1 MSDASG
7 VGKTPKWQ
15 PLLLPVDFYGAFMV
29 AYLFLRLISGD
40 HFWVVELFSTVSH
53 WFLLLSF
60 VFLPLAFVR
69 RRWVPLGMLLVSS
82 TAFVYLFGGLFLPG
96 PSSQK
101 ACQAPRSVSLRVMT
115 YNISHGLASSAAL
128 VDVME
133 RSDAEVIALQE
144 LPSGQADIVREE
156 LEDLYPHQVFYGK
169 GFSGIALL
177 SQYPILDEESF
188 TLKGPRPYLRA
199 EVDVEGEPLT
209 IFVAHPVVRMGPG
222 SRDAPGS
229 SDMQT
234 LAEMALG
241 GGKTILLGDFNFT
254 DQNQDYR
261 ALTRAGLAD
270 AHRSAGRGLGLT
282 YPKKGWSGGI
292 RLPLVRIDFVFLT
305 GEICAQRAWV
315 GEDGGSDHLPVL
327 ADVAW

>member
-1 MSDASG
+1 MSDTSG
-7 VGKTPKWQ
+7 VGKTQKWR
-15 PLLLPVDFYGAFMV
+15 PLLLLVDFYGAFMV

-40 HFWVVELFSTVSH
+40 RFWVVELFSTVAH

-60 VFLPLAFVR
+60 VFLPLAFIR
-69 RRWVPLGMLLVSS
+69 RRWGTLGMLLVSS
-82 TAFVYLFGGLFLPG
+82 TAFVYLFGGLFLTG
-96 PSSQK
+96 PSGQK
-101 ACQAPRSVSLRVMT
+101 ACQVPKSVSLRVMT

-133 RSDAEVIALQE
+133 RSGAEVIALQE

-156 LEDLYPHQVFYGK
+156 LKDLYPHQVFYGK

-199 EVDVEGEPLT
+199 KVDVEGEPLM

-222 SRDAPGS
+222 SHDAPGR
-229 SDMQT
+229 SDMQR

-241 GGKTILLGDFNFT
+241 EGRTILLGDFNFT
-254 DQNQDYR
+254 DQNQGYR
-261 ALTRAGLAD
+261 VLTRAGLVD
-270 AHRSAGRGLGLT
+270 AHRSAGWGLGLT
-282 YPKKGWSGGI
+282 YPKKGWSGGV
-292 RLPLVRIDFVFLT
+292 RLPLVRIDFVFLA